1 MDNQKILHTIPKVMT
16 IHDLSSFGRCAQT
29 VILPILSV
37 LKIQAIPLP
46 TAILSTHTGG
56 FEGFTFLDLTDKLND
71 IYKHWE
77 ETGII
82 FDGVYSG
89 FLASEGQIEIV
100 SNIAKSC
107 KQKNPSLTFLADPVM
122 GDNGEKYVTYTHQ
135 MCNLTKNLIID
146 ADIITPNLTEA
157 CILTDTPY
165 KKTFDSCDVE
175 DIMKRLRTLCKG
187 KIIVTGLHRNEK
199 VGSAFFDENGKYCE
213 LFCDYVGADYPGTGD
228 IFASIILSCILDGY
242 STAFAVSKAENFIN
256 LAASVTYQNGTP
268 IREGLA
274 IESVLKNLI
283 I

>member
-1 MDNQKILHTIPKVMT
+1 MTNKLIPKVMT
-16 IHDLSSFGRCAQT
+16 IHDLSGFGRCAQT

-37 LKIQAIPLP
+37 LGIQAIPLP

-56 FEGFTFLDLTDKLND
+56 FEGFTFLDLSDKLTN

-77 ETGII
+77 DTGII

-107 KQKNPSLTFLADPVM
+107 RQKNPSITFLADPVM
-122 GDNGEKYVTYTHQ
+122 GDNGEKYVTYTDK
-135 MCNLTKNLIID
+135 MCDLTRNLIVD

-165 KKTFDSCDVE
+165 KNDFSSSDVQN
-175 DIMKRLRTLCKG
+175 IMNKLRTLCKG
-187 KIIVTGLHRNEK
+187 KIIVTGLHKDNK
-199 VGSAFFDENGKYCE
+199 IGSAFFDENGKYCE
-213 LFCDYVGADYPGTGD
+213 LLCDYVGADYPGTGD
-228 IFASIILSCILDGY
+228 VFASIVLSCILDGKSITY
-242 STAFAVSKAENFIN
+242 AVNKAENFIN
-256 LAASVTYQNGTP
+256 LAARVTYQMGTP

-274 IESVLKNLI
+274 IESILKNLI